1 MEVARQFAQ
10 VTNHLCSF
18 GYFRWTESESQKI
31 RNGFD
36 DEWDVATLN
45 FTRKMISL
53 YNIPISQGDFKDGE
67 IVKVIGKVRTD
78 LFTGFEKRAKQ
89 LYSDCYVIARQD
101 SSLFRVMS
109 TKGFWFLPREEPKPF
124 REVW

>member
-10 VTNHLCSF
+10 ITNHLCSF
-18 GYFRWTESESQKI
+18 GHFRWTESESQRI
-31 RNGFD
+31 RHGAE

-45 FTRKMISL
+45 FTRTMVRL
-53 YNIPISQGDFKDGE
+53 YNIPVSSGDFNDGE
-67 IVKVIGKVRTD
+67 IVKVIGKVRAD
-78 LFTGFEKRAKQ
+78 LFTGLEMRAKQ

-109 TKGFWFLPREEPKPF
+109 MKGFWLLPKAEPKPF

>member
-10 VTNHLCSF
+10 VTNHMCSF
-18 GYFRWTESESQKI
+18 GYFRWTESESRNI
-31 RNGFD
+31 RNGIED
-36 DEWDVATLN
+36 NWDVATRN

-53 YNIPISQGDFKDGE
+53 YNIPINQGNFSDGE
-67 IVKVIGKVRTD
+67 TVKVIGKVKIE
-78 LFTGFEKRAKQ
+78 LFIGFEMRAKQ
-89 LYSDCYVIARQD
+89 LYSDCYVVARQD

-109 TKGFWFLPREEPKPF
+109 SKGLELLPKEEPKPF